1 MNHYYFIFAFFV
13 SFFSQSQSFKGKVVS
28 SENKSI
34 SDVYVLNL
42 NNQSHAHSNYKGEFT
57 LENTVSG
64 DSISI
69 SHKSFEELRTVISE
83 NNSFILNTKP
93 VSLREVVITNELNHL
108 YEIAK
113 IDIKTNPVNSPQEL
127 LRMVPGLFI
136 GQHAGGGKAEQ
147 IFLRGFDIDHGT
159 DIAISVDGIP
169 VNMVSHGHGQ
179 GYADLHFLQ
188 PETVNNI
195 NFDKGSYFAN
205 KGNLATA
212 GYVDFTTK
220 DRINTDEIA
229 LEIGQFNTQRIRGMF
244 NLLDSEKES
253 LYFSGSYLQTD
264 SYFDAPQNFNRTNL
278 FSKYTLFKE
287 SSKVSFSIFHF
298 DSKWN
303 ASGQI
308 PQRAVDQGL
317 IGRFGAIDDTE
328 GGNTSRSIVNF
339 KHDKQLD
346 ENSTLKTSAYLSL
359 YDFELY
365 SNFTFFL
372 EDPINGDQIKQ
383 KEKRTTFGL
392 NTEYE
397 KLTNLKETPVK
408 YQVGIGLRQ
417 DKVSDIELSHTV
429 NRLTTLDN
437 IMLGDINESNLSAY
451 GNAEF
456 NFNKLII
463 NSGIRYD
470 YFKFDYYDKLSS
482 TYSNEATNK
491 GILSPKLNF
500 LYQYNSK
507 LQFVLKSGK
516 GFHSNDSRVNIAS
529 GVRKTLPASYGSDL
543 GFVWKPT
550 PKLIVNS
557 ALWYLFLEQE
567 FVYVGDAGIVEP
579 SGKTERKGID
589 IGLRYQLTDWLFLNA
604 DYTYNSA
611 KSIEEPNGQNYI
623 PLAPKSTFMG
633 SLSVIKNRFAGSFK
647 SRYLGDRPAN
657 EDNSLVAKGYFV
669 SDLNLNYTFKNFT
682 IGVLVENIFDTE
694 WNETQF
700 ETETRLQGEANSVT
714 EIHFTPGT
722 PSNLRGV
729 LTYKF

>member
-13 SFFSQSQSFKGKVVS
+13 SFASQSQSFKGKVVS

-57 LENTVSG
+57 LENAAIG

-69 SHKSFEELRTVISE
+69 SHKSFEELRTLISE
-83 NNSFILNTKP
+83 NNTFTLNTKP
-93 VSLREVVITNELNHL
+93 ISLREVVITNELNHL

-169 VNMVSHGHGQ
+169 VNMVSHAHGQ

-195 NFDKGSYFAN
+195 NFDKGSYFAS

-212 GYVDFTTK
+212 GFVDFTTK
-220 DRINTDEIA
+220 DRIKNDEIA
-229 LEIGQFNTQRIRGMF
+229 LEVGQFNTQRIRGMF

-278 FSKYTLFKE
+278 FSKYTLFNE

-392 NTEYE
+392 NSEFE
-397 KLTNLKETPVK
+397 KITNVKETPVK
-408 YQVGIGLRQ
+408 YQLGIGLRQ
-417 DKVSDIELSHTV
+417 DKVADIELSHTV

-456 NFNKLII
+456 KFNKLII
-463 NSGIRYD
+463 NPGIRYD
-470 YFKFDYYDKLSS
+470 YFKFDYYDKLSP

-500 LYQYNSK
+500 LYQYNDK
-507 LQFVLKSGK
+507 LQLVLKSGK
-516 GFHSNDSRVNIAS
+516 GFHSNDTRVNIAN

-543 GFVWKPT
+543 GFVWKPM

-589 IGLRYQLTDWLFLNA
+589 VGLRYQLTDWLFLNA

-633 SLSVIKNRFAGSFK
+633 SFSVIKNRFAGSFK

-682 IGVLVENIFDTE
+682 IGVLVENIFDTK

-700 ETETRLQGEANSVT
+700 ETETRLQGETNSVT

-722 PSNLRGV
+722 PFNLRGV

>member
-34 SDVYVLNL
+34 SEVYVLNL

-57 LENTVSG
+57 LENAVSG

-93 VSLREVVITNELNHL
+93 ISLREVVITNELNHL

-205 KGNLATA
+205 KGNVATA
-212 GYVDFTTK
+212 GFVDFTTK
-220 DRINTDEIA
+220 DRIKNDEIA
-229 LEIGQFNTQRIRGMF
+229 LEVGQFNTQRIRGMF

-278 FSKYTLFKE
+278 FSKYTLFNE
-287 SSKVSFSIFHF
+287 SSKVSFSVFHF

-317 IGRFGAIDDTE
+317 IGRFGAIDNTE

-339 KHDKQLD
+339 KHEKQLD
-346 ENSTLKTSAYLSL
+346 ESASLKTSAYLSL

-397 KLTNLKETPVK
+397 KLTNINAIPVK
-408 YQVGIGLRQ
+408 YQLGIGLRQ
-417 DKVSDIELSHTV
+417 DRIDNIELSHTV
-429 NRLTTLDN
+429 NRLTTLDQ
-437 IMLGDINESNLSAY
+437 IMLGDINESNLSGY

-456 NFNKLII
+456 KFDKLII
-463 NSGIRYD
+463 NTGLRYD
-470 YFKFDYYDKLSS
+470 YFKFDYYDKLSP
-482 TYSNEATNK
+482 TY
-491 GILSPKLNF
+491 
-500 LYQYNSK
+500 
-507 LQFVLKSGK
+507 
-516 GFHSNDSRVNIAS
+516 
-529 GVRKTLPASYGSDL
+529 
-543 GFVWKPT
+543 
-550 PKLIVNS
+550 
-557 ALWYLFLEQE
+557 
-567 FVYVGDAGIVEP
+567 
-579 SGKTERKGID
+579 
-589 IGLRYQLTDWLFLNA
+589 
-604 DYTYNSA
+604 
-611 KSIEEPNGQNYI
+611 
-623 PLAPKSTFMG
+623 
-633 SLSVIKNRFAGSFK
+633 
-647 SRYLGDRPAN
+647 
-657 EDNSLVAKGYFV
+657 
-669 SDLNLNYTFKNFT
+669 
-682 IGVLVENIFDTE
+682 
-694 WNETQF
+694 
-700 ETETRLQGEANSVT
+700 
-714 EIHFTPGT
+714 
-722 PSNLRGV
+722 
-729 LTYKF
+729 